1 MIRWCLCE
9 LTHNLENSFEIVC
22 KKKLTVNV
30 NVKAKLDV
38 NPYKQILEDMKEKNS
53 MLRKEKIITSHWFF
67 CDSNDNQRRI
77 QNRINPFDWKPLTN
91 FVNSNIVFNR
101 VLNTPLLFQH
111 RMNSTLVVS
120 NVDAR
125 LLTTLLKKIQ

>member
-9 LTHNLENSFEIVC
+9 STHNLEKSFEIVC

-38 NPYKQILEDMKEKNS
+38 NPQKQILEDMKEKNS

-77 QNRINPFDWKPLTN
+77 QNRINLFD
-91 FVNSNIVFNR
+91 
-101 VLNTPLLFQH
+101 
-111 RMNSTLVVS
+111 
-120 NVDAR
+120 
-125 LLTTLLKKIQ
+125 

>member
-1 MIRWCLCE
+1 MRIDSQFREFLWNRLQ
-9 LTHNLENSFEIVC
+9 

-77 QNRINPFDWKPLTN
+77 QNRINPFDWKPLTI

-120 NVDAR
+120 T
-125 LLTTLLKKIQ
+125 LTQDCWRHYLRKYNR